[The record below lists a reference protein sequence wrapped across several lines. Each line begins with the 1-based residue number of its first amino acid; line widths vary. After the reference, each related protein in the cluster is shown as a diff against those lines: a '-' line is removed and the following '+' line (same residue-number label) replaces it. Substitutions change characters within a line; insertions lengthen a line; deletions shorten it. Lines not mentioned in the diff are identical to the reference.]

1 LKKTVTGAS
10 FILVFLTASCLI
22 NATPAWA
29 ATTTENTWTTKTSAP
44 FAGRC
49 EAAVVNGKIYV
60 ISSDT
65 STASTYEYDPE
76 TDMWTPK
83 KPMPTPRAFFALASC
98 QNKIYVIGGINY
110 SSPHTGATTKCPLN
124 EVYDPETDTWET
136 GEPMPTARS
145 QIRAEAVN
153 GKIYVISGRTGDQ
166 YTTVRTNEAYDPE
179 TDSWETKAEI
189 PYHVASG
196 GSTVLDDKIYVIG
209 GQNEFH
215 DPMNPGF
222 VQIYDPVIDAWTQG
236 TTHPSPAWLG
246 EVVVATTGLH
256 APKRIYVMG
265 GSAGIGRATNASY
278 VYDPELDV
286 WTVGASMPFP
296 RQGFALVAVDD
307 VLYAIGGFN
316 GWTTGYSDNQRYVP
330 FGYGTIP
337 LISSPENN
345 GNYTSSSVPLTFE
358 LSVEALSLSYSLD
371 GGVKVPLVGN
381 TTLNG
386 LADGEHVLTIYATD
400 DKGNTST
407 LQTISFKVDSIF
419 TMILVISTIVIVAV
433 VCTALLVYFKKRKR

>member
-1 LKKTVTGAS
+1 MHKSAILLFVLALLTTSCFTGAIPVLS
-10 FILVFLTASCLI
+10 Y
-22 NATPAWA
+22 ATVE
-29 ATTTENTWTTKTSAP
+29 ENSWTTKTSAP
-44 FAGRC
+44 LAGNY

-60 ISSDT
+60 FRGGANYEYDPATDNWTTKAPMPST
-65 STASTYEYDPE
+65 SWAEAAVVINDKIYVLANSVPYEYDPE
-76 TDMWTPK
+76 TDTWK
-83 KPMPTPRAFFALASC
+83 
-98 QNKIYVIGGINY
+98 
-110 SSPHTGATTKCPLN
+110 TGQ
-124 EVYDPETDTWET
+124 
-136 GEPMPTARS
+136 PMPTARS

-166 YTTVRTNEAYDPE
+166 YTTVKTNEAYDPE

-222 VQIYDPVIDAWTQG
+222 VQIYDPVVDAWKQG
-236 TTHPSPAWLG
+236 TPHPNPAWIEE
-246 EVVVATTGLH
+246 EVAATTGLH

-265 GSAGIGRATNASY
+265 GIEGIGMATDANY

-286 WTVGASMPFP
+286 WNSSSSMPFP
-296 RQGFALVAVDD
+296 RSGFALATVND

-316 GWTTGYSDNQRYVP
+316 GWMTSYSDNQQHIP

-345 GNYTSSSVPLTFE
+345 GNYTSSSVSLIFE
-358 LSVEALSLSYSLD
+358 LSVQTLYLSYSLD
-371 GGVKVPLVGN
+371 GGAEVPLLGN
-381 TTLNG
+381 TSLSGLVNG
-386 LADGEHVLTIYATD
+386 DHALTIYAMD
-400 DKGNTST
+400 EKGNTST
-407 LQTISFKVDSIF
+407 LQTISFRVDSSL
-419 TMILVISTIVIVAV
+419 TTILVIAAIVTV
-433 VCTALLVYFKKRKR
+433 VVVGAGLLVYFKKRKR

>member
-1 LKKTVTGAS
+1 MHKSAILMLALAILTSAILMTAKSAQSS
-10 FILVFLTASCLI
+10 FNVK
-22 NATPAWA
+22 
-29 ATTTENTWTTKTSAP
+29 ENSWTTKTSAP
-44 FAGRC
+44 FEGSC
-49 EAAVVNGKIYV
+49 EAAIVNGKIYV
-60 ISSDT
+60 FT
-65 STASTYEYDPE
+65 GGANYEYDPA
-76 TDMWTPK
+76 TDNWTTK
-83 KPMPTPRAFFALASC
+83 ASMPSTSWDEAAVAV
-98 QNKIYVIGGINY
+98 NGKIYVLANSVPY
-110 SSPHTGATTKCPLN
+110 EYN
-124 EVYDPETDTWET
+124 PETDTWKT

-145 QIRAEAVN
+145 QFSAEAVN
-153 GKIYVISGRTGDQ
+153 GKIYVISGRTGGQ
-166 YTTVRTNEAYDPE
+166 YSTVKTNEAYDPA

-222 VQIYDPVIDAWTQG
+222 VQIYDPAIDVWTQG
-236 TTHPSPAWLG
+236 TPHPSPAWLG
-246 EVVVATTGLH
+246 EVVAATTGLY

-265 GSAGIGRATNASY
+265 GSAGIGWATNASY

-296 RQGFALVAVDD
+296 RTGFALVTMND
-307 VLYAIGGFN
+307 VLYAIGGYN
-316 GWTTGYSDNQRYVP
+316 GWMAGYSDNQQYIP

-400 DKGNTST
+400 DKGNTSA
-407 LQTISFKVDSIF
+407 LQTIRFKVDSAF